1 VIRTVPS
8 GLWLSRQGMG
18 LSLKLQLFQESAR
31 TAAALASSSTSPIAE
46 ATILVAGPLPA
57 R

>member
-1 VIRTVPS
+1 
-8 GLWLSRQGMG
+8 MG

-31 TAAALASSSTSPIAE
+31 AAAALASSSTSPIAE